1 MNQEHEIVD
10 AQTGEVIET
19 LPAVIEQKM
28 AIANFQGISES
39 PFEPKIAKILTASIP
54 ENIIEIRPDDG
65 MIYLPQTEYRRILN
79 NAFGVG
85 GWAIRPLEIK
95 KVDDVVVYSGE
106 LWAHGRY
113 IASAMGEQRYIES
126 NKKMSW
132 ATAVEG
138 AKSDCITRCCKDIG
152 IAIDLWSP
160 QFSKKWVTEHAV
172 KVWCDPASNSNVKG
186 KWFWRKTNEPPI
198 DRWPYV
204 ERATKEPKQ
213 QESPPKTADTP
224 PPAPPEPPKT
234 SPAYGEK
241 ARMDFVNKVK
251 MVMEEQLPT
260 GMNAEF
266 ERGLLI
272 ADKTVNDKRTL
283 LKWFVWYICAG
294 KKEAY
299 GEKLLEWSKGRG
311 HTPFSFVDIDAAP
324 GKDIAFA
331 YEKGK
336 AEFKAWIAGLNGEGE
351 PPTLAEVAAGAEKT
365 LHPASE
371 KHG

>member
-1 MNQEHEIVD
+1 MEPETIDTN
-10 AQTGEVIET
+10 TGEIIET

-28 AIANFQGISES
+28 AIANFQGISEA

-54 ENIIEIRPDDG
+54 EDIIEIRPDDG

-160 QFSKKWVTEHAV
+160 QFSKKWVAEHAV

-186 KWFWRKTNEPPI
+186 KWFWRKTIEPPI

-204 ERATKEPKQ
+204 ERATKKLKQ

-224 PPAPPEPPKT
+224 PPAPPK
-234 SPAYGEK
+234 SSSYAEK
-241 ARMDFVNKVK
+241 KRIDFVGYVEKVL
-251 MVMEEQLPT
+251 EEQISV
-260 GMNAEF
+260 GMNADF
-266 ERGLLI
+266 KKNLLI
-272 ADKTVNDKRTL
+272 ADKTPAQKLVL
-283 LKWFVWYICAG
+283 IKWFLYYMCSG
-294 KKEAY
+294 DKTKY
-299 GEKLLEWSKGRG
+299 GDMLLQWSTGRG
-311 HTPFSFVDIDAAP
+311 HAGFGFLEIDKVEEKEIDFTYERA
-324 GKDIAFA
+324 KKAFR
-331 YEKGK
+331 EWVKVLDG
-336 AEFKAWIAGLNGEGE
+336 GE
-351 PPTLAEVAAGAEKT
+351 PAEATAEPEKT
-365 LHPASE
+365 QQDILF
-371 KHG
+371 